1 MPELGTGGRW
11 SRMSIFRFLNPF
23 HVIEVLKNIKAITEE
38 YGKTVEALDAR
49 LKALDARL
57 RALDI
62 RLEDIDI
69 RLKDM
74 ETAYEFQKTKISM
87 LEKKTKNQAVEQKSA
102 IAGQNHQVI
111 VESGA
116 QQTYSKIDYFD
127 FENHF
132 RGSME
137 HIREAQKIYLKYF
150 MGHSNVID
158 LGCGRGE
165 FLELLKENEID
176 AQGVDFYE
184 EFVEMCRLKD
194 LKVAHGDALDFLKA
208 QEKVGGIF
216 AAQLI
221 EHLSVDQLVTLCE
234 LAFEK
239 LEEGGYVILET
250 PNPSSLSIYTKSF
263 YIDPSHNKPVHPF
276 TAQYILQRAGF
287 KNVEIL
293 YTDASKVPVV
303 IPPIEMENMEEFNY
317 AMKQVE
323 NMLFGSQDYA
333 VIAMRQ
339 GS

>member
-1 MPELGTGGRW
+1 
-11 SRMSIFRFLNPF
+11 MSVFRFLNPF
-23 HVIEVLKNIKAITEE
+23 HVLEVLRNVKVMTEE
-38 YGKTVEALDAR
+38 YGKNVEAMDAS
-49 LKALDARL
+49 L
-57 RALDI
+57 RDLDI
-62 RLEDIDI
+62 RLNDIDI
-69 RLKDM
+69 RLKDIDIRLKDIDIRAKDIN
-74 ETAYEFQKTKISM
+74 TAYEFQKTKISM
-87 LEKKTKNQAVEQKSA
+87 LEKKVRNQVVELKST
-102 IAGQNHQVI
+102 ITGQDVQEIKEPVP
-111 VESGA
+111 
-116 QQTYSKIDYFD
+116 QQIYSKIDYFD

-132 RGSME
+132 RGSLE
-137 HIREAQKIYLKYF
+137 HIRKAQEIYLKYF
-150 MGHSNVID
+150 AGHSNVID

-165 FLELLKENEID
+165 FLELLKENGID

-194 LKVAHGDALDFLKA
+194 LKVTHGDALDFLRE

-250 PNPSSLSIYTKSF
+250 PNPASLSIFTKSF

-287 KNVEIL
+287 KKVEIL
-293 YTDASKVPVV
+293 YTETSKVPIG
-303 IPPIEMENMEEFNY
+303 IPPIEMENMDEFNC
-317 AMKQVE
+317 AMKHVE

-333 VIAMRQ
+333 VIAMR
-339 GS
+339 

>member
-1 MPELGTGGRW
+1 
-11 SRMSIFRFLNPF
+11 MSIFRFLNPF
-23 HVIEVLKNIKAITEE
+23 HVIEVLKNVKAITEE
-38 YGKTVEALDAR
+38 YGKTVESLDAR
-49 LKALDARL
+49 LGDLN
-57 RALDI
+57 
-62 RLEDIDI
+62 I
-69 RLKDM
+69 RLKDTDIRIKNM

-87 LEKKTKNQAVEQKSA
+87 LEKKTKNRVVEQKSA
-102 IAGQNHQVI
+102 IADQDPQEI
-111 VESGA
+111 TESDS

-132 RGSME
+132 RGSMQ

-150 MGHSNVID
+150 EGHSNVVD

-165 FLELLKENEID
+165 FLELLKENKID

-184 EFVEMCRLKD
+184 EFAEMCRLKD
-194 LKVAHGDALDFLKA
+194 LKVTRADALDFLNA

-234 LAFEK
+234 LAYEK

-293 YTDASKVPVV
+293 YTDASKVPVA

-333 VIAMRQ
+333 VIAMR
-339 GS
+339 